1 MDIVRLGTDFED
13 AKKIFW
19 HDKILA
25 KTILRLFPKNVLP
38 NHLTIFRMAMTP
50 IVSTLMFYHHYYIG
64 LIAFLLVAFTD
75 ALDGS
80 MARTRNQIT
89 AWGKIY
95 DPLADKI
102 LIGSMVFI
110 IVLRYIDIWTSIII
124 IFLEVIIIT
133 SAWLKNR
140 KGSDIEANLW
150 GKIKMILQVLG
161 VTTLLLAA
169 IFNLA
174 SLLPLASGVLYLA
187 IAFAIV
193 SLLTNGL

>member
-1 MDIVRLGTDFED
+1 MDIIRLSTNFEK
-13 AKKIFW
+13 AEKIFW

-25 KTILRLFPKNVLP
+25 KTILRLFPKNILP

-50 IVSTLMFYHHYYIG
+50 IVSALMLYHHYYIG

-89 AWGKIY
+89 DWGKVY

-110 IVLRYIDIWTSIII
+110 IVLRYIDVWTSIII
-124 IFLEVIIIT
+124 IFLEAMIIT
-133 SAWLKNR
+133 AAWLRNR
-140 KGSDIEANLW
+140 RGAKVEANLW

-161 VTTLLLAA
+161 VTALLLSV
-169 IFNLA
+169 IFNVA
-174 SLLPLASGVLYLA
+174 AFLPLASGVLYLA
-187 IAFAIV
+187 IAFATV
-193 SLLTNGL
+193 SLLTNGI